1 MKLSLNKLKL
11 KQDIDRFEVLHWG
24 VFFFLLLG
32 ALYQCVSH
40 GGWFLFLIQVCFF
53 TFFFFFLR
61 KLLRDLYYSF
71 WTFTGLLAIFLVF
84 KIVRVDFWEFSFF
97 SYLTSLSLLA
107 TEAYLLWTPIFY
119 PMISW
124 WEYDFRYR
132 NDLKVKAIVDAQ
144 EIEGRLTDLRKGAGC
159 ISLFKE
165 LKVGEY
171 VHIELEDGKS
181 FKVEIMSK
189 RYYSLGRPLSYGV
202 RFELVEESEKQEF
215 RLFSKFWRNSRKQ
228 KRKEKFSPA

>member
-1 MKLSLNKLKL
+1 MTVMVIWIIYSLFFVPILS
-11 KQDIDRFEVLHWG
+11 FS
-24 VFFFLLLG
+24 FLFYLVALVLLG
-32 ALYQCVSH
+32 LES
-40 GGWFLFLIQVCFF
+40 
-53 TFFFFFLR
+53 R
-61 KLLRDLYYSF
+61 
-71 WTFTGLLAIFLVF
+71 
-84 KIVRVDFWEFSFF
+84 E
-97 SYLTSLSLLA
+97 
-107 TEAYLLWTPIFY
+107 LWTPIYY
-119 PMISW
+119 PIMSW

-159 ISLFKE
+159 VSLFKD

-171 VHIELEDGKS
+171 VHVELKDGKS

-202 RFELVEESEKQEF
+202 RFELIEESERDEF
-215 RLFSKFWRNSRKQ
+215 RKFSKFWRNNRKK